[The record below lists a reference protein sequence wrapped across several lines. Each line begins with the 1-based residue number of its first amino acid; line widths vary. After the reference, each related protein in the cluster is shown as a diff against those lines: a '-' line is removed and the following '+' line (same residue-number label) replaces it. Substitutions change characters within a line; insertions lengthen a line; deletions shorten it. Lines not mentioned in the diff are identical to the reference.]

1 MKTYSINQLKKLAKE
16 QGYKLAALENQTG
29 KRLQSFNKLT
39 TKVDTQLNTI
49 ATRLQSEIYE
59 DGIYTILLS
68 RTINNMQD
76 PDRYQIL
83 KGQLKPEHVEIKEA
97 PPILSTKAEEVL
109 TWSSALAMQQQISN
123 LTAEVRQLKFE
134 NNLLQS
140 QLDAMEEEDNNLSE
154 SPGQNTELK
163 SGTQTFLSETLPSL
177 LPVLDRFFDQEDK
190 KLELK
195 KMELAARTKSRIKQ
209 QPIRKPIE
217 VGSQEHLNIIE
228 HYFNTKQEQKLDKEL
243 DKLEAVNEALYLEVC
258 KRLGFEV
265 EPGQEEEEEEEEG
278 NDGN

>member
-16 QGYKLAALENQTG
+16 QGYKLAALENATG

-49 ATRLQSEIYE
+49 STRLQSEIYE

-76 PDRYQIL
+76 PDRYQIV
-83 KGQLKPEHVEIKEA
+83 KGKLTPEHLEEKPNPV
-97 PPILSTKAEEVL
+97 ILTPKAEEVL

-123 LTAEVRQLKFE
+123 LTAEVKQLRFE

-140 QLDAMEEEDNNLSE
+140 QLDAMEDEDNSLAD
-154 SPGQNTELK
+154 SPGGATELK
-163 SGTQTFLSETLPSL
+163 SGTQTFLSETLPSF
-177 LPVLDRFFDQEDK
+177 LPIIDRYFDQEDK

-195 KMELAARTKSRIKQ
+195 KLELAAKARAKQ
-209 QPIRKPIE
+209 ATQRIRKPIE
-217 VGSQEHLNIIE
+217 VGSQEHMNIIE
-228 HYFNTKQEQKLDKEL
+228 HYFNTKQEEKLDKEL
-243 DKLEAVNEALYLEVC
+243 DRLEQVNEALYLEVC
-258 KRLGFEV
+258 KKLGFEV
-265 EPGQEEEEEEEEG
+265 GPGEEEEEEEEQ
-278 NDGN
+278 N